1 MMIGRKNHHP
11 KQITKTL
18 RQNHAEPFHPP
29 GLLGGGL
36 PDDDH
41 DDDGRGTKGKKD
53 KKKKKSSRGR
63 SRRRRR
69 RDPPSSPS
77 LSSSSSTPTS
87 GSESSFARKVRKA
100 MNKSKSPDQKAKGSD
115 RVLVPK
121 FLHPENYRN
130 WRIRVRDAVIAASSK
145 LDLAFHWVE
154 EVCKTDQT
162 VEALQNSGKFVTLD
176 AKLMSSL
183 TSICEGD
190 FARQLD
196 IFKEE
201 QARAGTHARGRQALL
216 MIHKRFGTSR
226 KYGAVYDIEDLMAVT
241 LVNADLR
248 GFITRWDAV
257 IAGMTSEPGTMWK
270 QAYFHNAIKNK
281 PLSHDPAV
289 YDRTPEGEP
298 NRSYEFLMKAA

>member
-1 MMIGRKNHHP
+1 MMIGRKIRKNHHP

-77 LSSSSSTPTS
+77 SSSSSSTPTS

-154 EVCKTDQT
+154 EVFKTDQT

-183 TSICEGD
+183 TSMCEGD

-201 QARAGTHARGRQALL
+201 QAKAGTHARGRQALL

-226 KYGAVYDIEDLMAVT
+226 KHGAVYDSEIMGHLEPLI
-241 LVNADLR
+241 L
-248 GFITRWDAV
+248 
-257 IAGMTSEPGTMWK
+257 GM
-270 QAYFHNAIKNK
+270 
-281 PLSHDPAV
+281 
-289 YDRTPEGEP
+289 
-298 NRSYEFLMKAA
+298 